1 MRSEFVEGQRSEVTS
16 THQPRRRRWRLSQG
30 KAPRLNLNMT
40 GVESEALLK
49 GTDSNLIFHTRL
61 HYISPVK
68 HTVSATFSVGT
79 LVALGSDRRRF
90 TGRYGRTRAGLGV
103 SVGDFLDRPRHSILF
118 SGICIILKLFDNC
131 KGLHA
136 YY

>member
-1 MRSEFVEGQRSEVTS
+1 M
-16 THQPRRRRWRLSQG
+16 
-30 KAPRLNLNMT
+30 NLLEPH
-40 GVESEALLK
+40 VS
-49 GTDSNLIFHTRL
+49 HPV
-61 HYISPVK
+61 HCISRVK
-68 HTVSATFSVGT
+68 HTVSATLSVGT

-103 SVGDFLDRPRHSILF
+103 SVGDFLDRPRHRILF
-118 SGICIILKLFDNC
+118 SGICIIPKLCDNC